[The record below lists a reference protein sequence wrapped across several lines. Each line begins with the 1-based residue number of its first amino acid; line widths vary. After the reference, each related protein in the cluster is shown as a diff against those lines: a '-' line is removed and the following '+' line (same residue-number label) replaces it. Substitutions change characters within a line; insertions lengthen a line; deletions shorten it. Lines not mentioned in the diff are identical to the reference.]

1 MRILITGGTGLVGSR
16 LAEVLRTEG
25 HIVRILSRRKSDPDQ
40 NIFHWNYHT
49 NELDERALEKLNA
62 VVHLA
67 GKSVASG
74 RWTMERKQD
83 ILDSRVRTA
92 DLILRK
98 LQERNQIIQTYI
110 GASATGFYGNR
121 PNETMTELSPKGNGF
136 LSDVCL
142 KWEKSASY
150 YGSIRAEVF
159 VNRIGVV
166 LSENGGFVKQMFQLF
181 RLKLA
186 SELGSG
192 KQKMSWIHL
201 EDLVEIIR
209 QQISGELPSNT
220 YNAVA
225 PNPVTHHEM
234 MSSLAKKCNTKIWLP
249 NMPKWFLKLIFGELA
264 LELTANQ
271 EALPVALKNQ
281 GFNYKYP
288 VLQSAVDALKK

>member
-1 MRILITGGTGLVGSR
+1 MRILITGGTGLVGGR

-40 NIFHWNYHT
+40 NIFHWNYRT